1 NDSFFEM
8 GGTSL
13 RSTELSLR
21 VRQAFKESMSPSV
34 IFKFPKLKDQAVYLN
49 KKNRFSMV
57 YAFNEEG
64 TKTPIFFVH
73 TANTGA
79 EAYVPLAQK
88 LPKDQPFY
96 AVEPHN
102 IFSEDSSIRGI
113 EKLAA
118 QYIRY
123 IQKVSPEGP
132 YILGG
137 WSFGAVVAYEMARQ
151 LRAAGK
157 TVENVYLLDPIIEH
171 CQEEKELTR
180 QLLETSFFQGYLNND
195 PLFGRFKKLGFMD
208 KLVQNNKNV
217 LEDMFAYIPQP
228 YEGAVTLFKATR
240 LEAAPKDV
248 DKKLAAQ
255 LRKFQVI
262 HRDKLSNGFDKYVK
276 NLCTV
281 KINAIHNYMMRGNS
295 LEIIADTIIGR
306 KPNKRK

>member
-1 NDSFFEM
+1 M
-8 GGTSL
+8 
-13 RSTELSLR
+13 
-21 VRQAFKESMSPSV
+21 
-34 IFKFPKLKDQAVYLN
+34 
-49 KKNRFSMV
+49 
-57 YAFNEEG
+57 
-64 TKTPIFFVH
+64 
-73 TANTGA
+73 
-79 EAYVPLAQK
+79 
-88 LPKDQPFY
+88 
-96 AVEPHN
+96 
-102 IFSEDSSIRGI
+102 
-113 EKLAA
+113 
-118 QYIRY
+118 
-123 IQKVSPEGP
+123 
-132 YILGG
+132 
-137 WSFGAVVAYEMARQ
+137 
-151 LRAAGK
+151 
-157 TVENVYLLDPIIEH
+157 
-171 CQEEKELTR
+171 
-180 QLLETSFFQGYLNND
+180 
-195 PLFGRFKKLGFMD
+195 FGRFKKLGFMD